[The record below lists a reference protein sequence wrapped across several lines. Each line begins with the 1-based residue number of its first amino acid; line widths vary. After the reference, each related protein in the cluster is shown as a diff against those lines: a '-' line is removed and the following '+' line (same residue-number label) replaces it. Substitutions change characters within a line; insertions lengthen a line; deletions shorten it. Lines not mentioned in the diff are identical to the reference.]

1 MGKKRKS
8 INCHFG
14 ILSFEQN
21 QTKKFILDIV
31 SDKKRTFF
39 KKEQKYHLLGEKI
52 FTLISQIESKLKMV
66 KIRSNQL
73 NNMKKMD
80 VPISHWKNSYEI
92 Q

>member
-39 KKEQKYHLLGEKI
+39 KKEQKYHLLGEKNLY
-52 FTLISQIESKLKMV
+52 FDISNRIEV
-66 KIRSNQL
+66 KNG
-73 NNMKKMD
+73 KD
-80 VPISHWKNSYEI
+80 
-92 Q
+92 